1 MLQKKR
7 KEEDP
12 LLVELNRLKESIANN
27 VAQLELDIK
36 VLKEKQGEL
45 DKVLHSLE
53 MDSSEK
59 SQKLSSECEDSSEN
73 NLQKNPQSEE
83 TTFNSI

>member
-45 DKVLHSLE
+45 NKVIHSLE
-53 MDSSEK
+53 INSSEK
-59 SQKLSSECEDSSEN
+59 SQKLSSECKDSSEN
-73 NLQKNPQSEE
+73 NLQKNPQSKD
-83 TTFNSI
+83 TTCNSI